1 MSFRRV
7 NRSKKVPG
15 VKLRPAAPSA
25 LKDLRTPDSTWTHS
39 SGLDSDEETTHAD
52 LCPRP
57 FKGFVL
63 CATGISDK
71 TSLFKLALEL
81 GAQSVS
87 DLTDRV
93 THLIAEEP
101 GSAKYRCAL
110 ENRIPIMHPSWIT
123 ESHKIWLRGD
133 DVHVDESMRQYR
145 LPPFSGVV
153 LCVSG
158 IEDVNRRM
166 EINREVTKGGGMYVK
181 QIERPVRVT
190 HLLCANTSE
199 GESEKV
205 RYAEK
210 FNRVGEARIHIVW
223 EDWFWD
229 SLRFGGRFDEEAY
242 KVSNPRPPPRALPE
256 GTFQPHMR
264 PLIPH
269 IFRPVPPPDSRSI
282 PDGTGVSSEI
292 QNAQASAVPPD
303 GGGGGMGADEE
314 EVASVKRV
322 PAVTLHLWESI
333 LKPRGFELQEGRLVR
348 SPSKSQSRPDT
359 SYRREPSPSSRASKR
374 GSLREGDGEPRALE
388 SAISSFRR
396 ARSFAPG
403 AKDASTPVGRQ
414 QPFRRAP
421 TAGGVE
427 RTSSMSFF
435 GRSVGS
441 VQAAGGVSSDVPV
454 ASTSAA
460 GPSRAGSEG
469 HGIDSAMG
477 QSEVSEGARELFKGM
492 RIRALGE
499 ARCGSVRRAVEEC
512 GGTWV
517 GAGDDD
523 DSVDF
528 IVVRL
533 VSGSA
538 IFRREADETL
548 RAKYRTECWLERCI
562 FEERV
567 CASGEHVAFVP
578 LAIEAPILGTEE
590 MVVSYSGLDQSEA
603 CWVRRLL
610 RALGIAHA
618 PNFSRRT
625 THLLCPSGEGPKA
638 DKAREWGT
646 PIVDMEWLAAMV
658 PTGEVPPLPQSSS
671 ASASSGVAGD
681 GMVQRGEDVDLQVVD
696 FQGEPEVLLATQ
708 QPRPSQQSQQS
719 AGKKGKGKEKA
730 RDVSM
735 VDITNEGPSP
745 PKSQSLSY
753 YDPPP
758 DAQALALESES
769 FGVPDML
776 LGGPVPS
783 SRPTTPRQRSKTP
796 TPPAERE
803 ASAAPSRTQPSDKP
817 AASAAS
823 RTDTTSSPSMR
834 SRIFDDRVPSSLS
847 PEPMCM
853 PGARTPSTPA
863 RVTKQATK
871 VLQESITTLLGKRPA
886 AAVAAEREEE
896 ARRAK
901 EIRLGKRARPL
912 NRTKSNVSFTESTT
926 PGRTTPR
933 LSPPPGARSRGASTT
948 PAPVAAPAPGL
959 VPPLAAPDAHAHS
972 ATSGDEADNSFMAAE
987 LPESSHVMYADPKQD
1002 GVRERLKHLF
1012 DSGSKRERE
1021 PWDADGE
1028 GGAGTSMDVE
1038 EMMLP
1043 QLPDVAAGRSGAA
1056 RKAAGSGRSRRG
1068 RGRKGAR

>member
-15 VKLRPAAPSA
+15 VKLRPADPSA
-25 LKDLRTPDSTWTHS
+25 RKDLRTPDSTWTHS
-39 SGLDSDEETTHAD
+39 SGLDSDEEATHAD

-133 DVHVDESMRQYR
+133 DVHVDESIRQYR

-166 EINREVTKGGGMYVK
+166 EINREVTKGGGTYVK

-242 KVSNPRPPPRALPE
+242 QVSNPRPPPRALPE
-256 GTFQPHMR
+256 A
-264 PLIPH
+264 
-269 IFRPVPPPDSRSI
+269 PPAASRTI
-282 PDGTGVSSEI
+282 TDQTGISSEI
-292 QNAQASAVPPD
+292 QNAQASAAGPSHAPD
-303 GGGGGMGADEE
+303 THGGDEE

-333 LKPRGFELQEGRLVR
+333 LKPRGFEVQQGRLVR
-348 SPSKSQSRPDT
+348 SPSKSQSQSRSKPDT
-359 SYRREPSPSSRASKR
+359 SYRRELSPSARASSSSSSRR
-374 GSLREGDGEPRALE
+374 GALRDGDGEPHAPA

-396 ARSFAPG
+396 ARSFAPSVG
-403 AKDASTPVGRQ
+403 ARDASTPVGG

-421 TAGGVE
+421 TVGGGALGE
-427 RTSSMSFF
+427 RTSSMSFL

-441 VQAAGGVSSDVPV
+441 VQAAAGEFSDVPI
-454 ASTSAA
+454 ASTSAVA
-460 GPSRAGSEG
+460 GPSRAGSVGAGAGVEG
-469 HGIDSAMG
+469 AMG
-477 QSEVSEGARELFKGM
+477 VGESEVSEGARELFKGM

-517 GAGDDD
+517 GMEDDD
-523 DSVDF
+523 ETVDF

-538 IFRREADETL
+538 IFRREADPLL

-567 CASGEHVAFVP
+567 CAPGEHVAFVP
-578 LAIEAPILGTEE
+578 LAVEAPIAGTEE
-590 MVVSYSGLDQSEA
+590 MVLSYSGLDQSEA

-658 PTGEVPPLPQSSS
+658 RTGELPPLPQS
-671 ASASSGVAGD
+671 AGIAGVAGEAV
-681 GMVQRGEDVDLQVVD
+681 VQKGEDVDLQVVD
-696 FQGEPEVLLATQ
+696 YQGEPEVLMATQ
-708 QPRPSQQSQQS
+708 QPVRSQPEQQLS
-719 AGKKGKGKEKA
+719 GAKKGKGKEKA

-735 VDITNEGPSP
+735 VDITNEDPSP

-758 DAQALALESES
+758 EAQPPMLEEHES
-769 FGVPDML
+769 FGMPNML
-776 LGGPVPS
+776 LGIAAPENRPS
-783 SRPTTPRQRSKTP
+783 TPRQRSKTP
-796 TPPAERE
+796 TPPAER
-803 ASAAPSRTQPSDKP
+803 ASSASPSRTQPSDDNHP
-817 AASAAS
+817 ASSTDPSSEPS
-823 RTDTTSSPSMR
+823 RA
-834 SRIFDDRVPSSLS
+834 FDDRVPSSLS
-847 PEPMCM
+847 PEPMRM

-863 RVTKQATK
+863 RVTKQATR

-896 ARRAK
+896 ERRAK
-901 EIRLGKRARPL
+901 EVRLGKRARPL
-912 NRTKSNVSFTESTT
+912 NRTKSNMSFTESVT

-948 PAPVAAPAPGL
+948 PAPVPAPESHL
-959 VPPLAAPDAHAHS
+959 IPRLDAPDAPAHPS
-972 ATSGDEADNSFMAAE
+972 TSGDEADNSFMAAE

-1002 GVRERLKHLF
+1002 GARERLKHLF

-1021 PWDADGE
+1021 REPWDIDG
-1028 GGAGTSMDVE
+1028 AMAMAMDVE
-1038 EMMLP
+1038 EMTLP
-1043 QLPDVAAGRSGAA
+1043 QLPDVAMA
-1056 RKAAGSGRSRRG
+1056 RKAAGSARSRRG
-1068 RGRKGAR
+1068 RGPRKGAR